1 MPLSF
6 LPDLSHDNRNSK
18 KSSGRVDF
26 PASPVGLRDLGR
38 RRMGGGKLG

>member
-38 RRMGGGKLG
+38 GRVVGAKLG